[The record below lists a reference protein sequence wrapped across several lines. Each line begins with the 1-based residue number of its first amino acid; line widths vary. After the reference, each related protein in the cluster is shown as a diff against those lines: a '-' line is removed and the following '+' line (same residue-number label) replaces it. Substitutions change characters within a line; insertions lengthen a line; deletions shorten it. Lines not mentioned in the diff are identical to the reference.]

1 MANSK
6 LSPEILDEIISLIQQ
21 GILQP
26 TKQARAV
33 GITPDTLNNYLFRSN
48 SGDPAFLMEFGGETM
63 QFAKAYTLAKRFAM
77 MELRGQVEQE
87 CIFGTEEVSLKDG
100 QVVWAINRKA
110 AALPEDLRELLGY
123 RKDALLEINGELQPV
138 KIKRPAPFGKQIRI
152 LEAAFKDM
160 RPSSVSEVQVSGSV
174 GVGVAYSPKQS
185 FSGPPPA
192 IPPAPAMPQLEVLGD
207 VDEPFEDADAEGL
220 TEPSVPPINITL
232 SPQITIA
239 DDFVPSEPPE
249 PLAEP
254 EQVIREEN
262 PAEYAVQ
269 PSLAF
274 AASPQ
279 RAPRSQL
286 ERDLFEKLAAA
297 RAK

>member
-6 LSPEILDEIISLIQQ
+6 LSPEILDEIISLIQR

-48 SGDPAFLMEFGGETM
+48 SGDPDFLMTFGSEEM

-110 AALPEDLRELLGY
+110 AALPEELRELLGY

-138 KIKRPAPFGKQIRI
+138 K
-152 LEAAFKDM
+152 
-160 RPSSVSEVQVSGSV
+160 
-174 GVGVAYSPKQS
+174 
-185 FSGPPPA
+185 
-192 IPPAPAMPQLEVLGD
+192 
-207 VDEPFEDADAEGL
+207 
-220 TEPSVPPINITL
+220 
-232 SPQITIA
+232 
-239 DDFVPSEPPE
+239 
-249 PLAEP
+249 
-254 EQVIREEN
+254 
-262 PAEYAVQ
+262 
-269 PSLAF
+269 
-274 AASPQ
+274 
-279 RAPRSQL
+279 
-286 ERDLFEKLAAA
+286 
-297 RAK
+297 